1 MTPLVYVMLA
11 FIVLISC
18 VTYYAT
24 RPKPDDKD

>member
-1 MTPLVYVMLA
+1 MTPLSYGLLA
-11 FIVLISC
+11 FFVLISC